1 MTNDPM
7 TAYRAGMFDGEAGI
21 EWLSQG
27 WRGLRQYGR
36 KAKAA
41 IEAGDVTTKAAM
53 IARADQLLNVMTGIL
68 ESEPGSA
75 LGAALMTI
83 YTALRFNLL
92 RANIENNTAA
102 LDDFEAALA
111 ILDRDMIKSSE
122 SAIAA

>member
-1 MTNDPM
+1 MTMDLM
-7 TAYRAGMFDGEAGI
+7 TAYRAGMFDGKADI
-21 EWLSQG
+21 AWLSQG

-41 IEAGDVTTKAAM
+41 IEAGDLITKGAM
-53 IARADQLLNVMTGIL
+53 IGRADQLLNVMTGIL
-68 ESEPGSA
+68 DSEPGSR

-92 RANIENNTAA
+92 RANIENSIAA

>member
-1 MTNDPM
+1 MTMETM
-7 TAYRAGMFDGEAGI
+7 TAYRAGMFDGKPDI
-21 EWLSQG
+21 SWLSQG

-41 IEAGDVTTKAAM
+41 IEAGDLITKAAM

-68 ESEPGSA
+68 DSEPGSK
-75 LGAALMTI
+75 LGAALLTI

-92 RANIENNTAA
+92 RANIDNSTAA

>member
-1 MTNDPM
+1 MTMDLM
-7 TAYRAGMFDGEAGI
+7 TAYRAGMFDGKADI
-21 EWLSQG
+21 SWLSQG

-41 IEAGDVTTKAAM
+41 IEAGDLITKAAM

-75 LGAALMTI
+75 LGAALLTI

-122 SAIAA
+122 SVIAA